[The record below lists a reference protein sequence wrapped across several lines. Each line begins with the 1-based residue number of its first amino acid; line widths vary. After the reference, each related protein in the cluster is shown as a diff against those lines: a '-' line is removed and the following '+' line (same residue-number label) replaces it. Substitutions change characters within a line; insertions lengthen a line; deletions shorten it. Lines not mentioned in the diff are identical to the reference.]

1 MPRLLFLMIL
11 LMNPSDLGCSFSI
24 LMLLPSL
31 LKALLEVSEVSRIDL
46 IDVVT
51 LFHVQVRDSGLC

>member
-1 MPRLLFLMIL
+1 
-11 LMNPSDLGCSFSI
+11 MNPSDLGCGLRI

-31 LKALLEVSEVSRIDL
+31 LKALLEVSKVSRIDL

-51 LFHVQVRDSGLC
+51 LFHVKIGDPGLS